1 MADSALVVGVSGIVG
16 NNLARHL
23 RERGWQVHGLARRPS
38 TDIDG
43 VTPVAERKLVAN
55 CCELP
60 KPAANATSVMASS
73 VSINLRLASSMR
85 NRSTK
90 R

>member
-23 RERGWQVHGLARRPS
+23 RERGWPVHGLARRPS

-43 VTPVAERKLVAN
+43 VTPVAADLLDPASLRAACVVGSLS
-55 CCELP
+55 CCAIKNP
-60 KPAANATSVMASS
+60 N
-73 VSINLRLASSMR
+73 
-85 NRSTK
+85 
-90 R
+90 